1 MTPREVDMKKAV
13 SCDVVPAIG
22 PYSSAVKAGPFIFCS
37 GQIPLVPDTGEVITA
52 DVRRATEQ
60 AMRNLEAVLAAAG
73 ATLADVVKTTIYLVD
88 MGDFPAVNEVYGRF
102 FHRRAPGPGHGPGGP
117 SAAGGAHR
125 DRGRR
130 LSSPRLSRGDGR
142 PRRSVRGDVL
152 VPAGPPPWCFFPSDP
167 SQERGPQSP
176 FW

>member
-13 SCDVVPAIG
+13 SCHIVPAIG

-102 FHRRAPGPGHGPGGP
+102 FTAEPPARATVQVARLPREAPIEIEAVAFRPPAFLEETDDLDGP
-117 SAAGGAHR
+117 
-125 DRGRR
+125 
-130 LSSPRLSRGDGR
+130 
-142 PRRSVRGDVL
+142 
-152 VPAGPPPWCFFPSDP
+152 
-167 SQERGPQSP
+167 
-176 FW
+176 